1 MTSQEPTRIA
11 LEDAQANSDT
21 MELAKPGAIPSEQS
35 RQYQLEMFDASM
47 TGNIIVVVLL
57 LHSQPI
63 LLF

>member
-1 MTSQEPTRIA
+1 MASQEPTRIV
-11 LEDAQANSDT
+11 LEDAQANSGT
-21 MELAKPGAIPSEQS
+21 MKLAKPGAIPSEQS

-47 TGNIIVVVLL
+47 ACNIIVVVLL